1 MNYQGIIKTFAPLSD
16 EQCLKILFVLH
27 EDEMTGFKTGRTLRN
42 RKRSPTKVPSE
53 PFRCGPCVVGRKAGG
68 NAVFSLSLRH
78 LRRRQ
83 YAQRG
88 ALCRT
93 GLQRLQHLSL
103 KFASSIIH
111 PIAKFLFNQK
121 DAFFKA
127 SFFTQMV
134 AVFALRKNQAA
145 GRIKLFPKGEFDL
158 FVISTLNLSDRVR
171 ES

>member
-1 MNYQGIIKTFAPLSD
+1 MAERVNNNEKQVRKMNYQGIIKTFAPLSD

-27 EDEMTGFKTGRTLRN
+27 EDEMTDLKLAGRCGIENVAL
-42 RKRSPTKVPSE
+42 TKVSSE
-53 PFRCGPCVVGRKAGG
+53 PFGCGPCVVGRKAGG
-68 NAVFSLSLRH
+68 NAVFPLSLRH
-78 LRRRQ
+78 LRRCQ

-103 KFASSIIH
+103 QFASSIIH

-127 SFFTQMV
+127 SFFTEMV
-134 AVFALRKNQAA
+134 AVFALKKIRLQV
-145 GRIKLFPKGEFDL
+145 G
-158 FVISTLNLSDRVR
+158 
-171 ES
+171 